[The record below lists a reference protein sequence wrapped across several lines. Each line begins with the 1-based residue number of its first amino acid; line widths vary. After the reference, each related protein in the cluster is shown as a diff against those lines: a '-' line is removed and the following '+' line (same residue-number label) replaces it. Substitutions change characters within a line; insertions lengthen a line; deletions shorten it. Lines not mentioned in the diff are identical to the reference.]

1 MSIRLKKQW
10 PSLMLA
16 LLLPILLTYMVLALL
31 PKAELRIPVALVM
44 EEQTTLATTLATTLK
59 ESPVLSLQL
68 LTKKQA
74 MQQLETHEVD
84 SVFVIVEGFEATI
97 LANER
102 NSIVEGYR
110 SNMSLMYEVASELV
124 SSRTLQLV
132 GQYHTVA
139 TVQQMSDD
147 APNATTI
154 IADSNAYFKEHPI
167 LSTAI
172 HYTDAS
178 APVAPDEH
186 RHALIIWALFTTIA
200 TFMHSEWL
208 RKELTPTLKL
218 RLPFSKQSVTRY
230 ILAIAL
236 SYTLLFVVV
245 DSIALL
251 LFATFSAKAVLAL
264 IAFRLTIVTVGYT
277 FALLSKSALGLYQ
290 LSLLCISLLFFTSG
304 LLLAVPDSVRYLH
317 PLVALDTA
325 SVSVWLILAPAWF
338 LLLLRKEVHY
348 V

>member
-10 PSLMLA
+10 PRLMLA

-31 PKAELRIPVALVM
+31 PKAELRIPVGLVM
-44 EEQTTLATTLATTLK
+44 EEQTALANMLVTTLQ
-59 ESPVLSLQL
+59 ESPVLSIQL
-68 LTKKQA
+68 VTKKQA
-74 MQQLETHEVD
+74 LQQVETHEVD
-84 SVFVIVEGFEATI
+84 SVFIINDGFEATI

-102 NSIVEGYR
+102 RTIVEGYR

-124 SSRTLQLV
+124 SSRTLQLI

-139 TVQQMSDD
+139 TIQQMTKH
-147 APNATTI
+147 APDATTI
-154 IADSNAYFKEHPI
+154 IAGSNAYFKEHPI

-186 RHALIIWALFTTIA
+186 RHALIIWALFTSLA
-200 TFMHSEWL
+200 TFMQSEWL

-218 RLPFSKQSVTRY
+218 RLPFSKLSVTRY
-230 ILAIAL
+230 ILTLAL
-236 SYTLLFVVV
+236 SYTLFFLLV
-245 DSIALL
+245 DGIALL
-251 LFATFSAKAVLAL
+251 LFATFSAKTVLAL
-264 IAFRLTIVTVGYT
+264 IAFRLTLVTIGYT

-290 LSLLCISLLFFTSG
+290 LSLLGMSLLFFTSG

-317 PLVALDTA
+317 PLVALDTT

-338 LLLLRKEVHY
+338 LLLLRKEVRY